1 MQTPQRKKRMQQ
13 LPEKAIMSTTIL
25 FDTRNMPVSAQSYTL
40 HIYSRAGYIVARWPP
55 PEASQCVDQYC
66 ADMAR
71 EYQVKP
77 SEGYI
82 SVWEDDR
89 VIKTLDIP
97 QSA

>member
-1 MQTPQRKKRMQQ
+1 MQQ

-25 FDTRNMPVSAQSYTL
+25 FDTRNMPVSTQSYTL

-82 SVWEDDR
+82 SVWEDGR